1 MQTGKRA
8 SSQEVPGKRC
18 ESGVSD
24 PWHW

>member
-24 PWHW
+24 P